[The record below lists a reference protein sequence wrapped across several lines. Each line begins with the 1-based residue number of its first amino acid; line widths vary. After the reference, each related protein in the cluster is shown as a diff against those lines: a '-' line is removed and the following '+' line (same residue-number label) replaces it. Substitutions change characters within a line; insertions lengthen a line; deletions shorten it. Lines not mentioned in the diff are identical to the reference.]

1 MYGFRQGRLAY
12 VSRTDDVVSLAEQ
25 KRCLVPLISYRPPY
39 AVRMELFEENLHA
52 AAILAADKSKTPE
65 KVPKNGFLFGCL
77 ICKALIIKV
86 ICGERGIR
94 TPGTVIPYVS
104 LANWWF
110 KPLTHLSGLLVLS
123 GCKYKPKKRLSKA
136 WWRRKCRR
144 PFVAFGPGHFWG
156 PVKTTEQSGKCLC
169 RVGRRYGEP

>member
-65 KVPKNGFLFGCL
+65 KSRKTDSFLG
-77 ICKALIIKV
+77 
-86 ICGERGIR
+86 
-94 TPGTVIPYVS
+94 
-104 LANWWF
+104 
-110 KPLTHLSGLLVLS
+110 VLFV
-123 GCKYKPKKRLSKA
+123 
-136 WWRRKCRR
+136 R
-144 PFVAFGPGHFWG
+144 P
-156 PVKTTEQSGKCLC
+156 
-169 RVGRRYGEP
+169 